1 MSTVTTITWQ
11 TTVCC
16 SMHGQQQPGK
26 RDPRSCCNDMTAWRW
41 SSPESEANGVHEV
54 VASCDQT
61 SRHWIQS
68 EQRHEGLTAANR
80 VGEQVTPQALHNQHA
95 TEQVLWQVI
104 VNMKQVFIAT
114 VIKGS
119 TKTKIQE
126 KYVKTKVTARPQKQD
141 NLHVRFK
148 CRVAP
153 D

>member
-1 MSTVTTITWQ
+1 
-11 TTVCC
+11 
-16 SMHGQQQPGK
+16 
-26 RDPRSCCNDMTAWRW
+26 
-41 SSPESEANGVHEV
+41 
-54 VASCDQT
+54 
-61 SRHWIQS
+61 
-68 EQRHEGLTAANR
+68 
-80 VGEQVTPQALHNQHA
+80 
-95 TEQVLWQVI
+95 
-104 VNMKQVFIAT
+104 MKQVFIAT